1 MAKSLESF
9 IKMKSNLFIII
20 LILTACNTKP
30 QEAIKGEVI
39 DLKNDIGQL
48 VIDLPSEFDSLNTFS
63 SNSSIVYQFLSK
75 SYPPIVDSQAPDNF
89 TGDSLLQFTVSHAKS
104 TEHLG
109 NKQVIEKA
117 DLDRMVLEEKHL
129 DPRNSLDIQ
138 SLMNI
143 NDRIFAVIATRRR
156 IANRGLDHHY
166 ISAETIVDSQ
176 SVFLHF
182 QCIQPDCKDF
192 VSKLMKSLKTV
203 KIIDAHD
210 R

>member
-1 MAKSLESF
+1 MANPLAF
-9 IKMKSNLFIII
+9 MMKMKSNLFIII

-30 QEAIKGEVI
+30 QEAVKGEVI

-75 SYPPIVDSQAPDNF
+75 SYPPIVDSQTPYVF

-109 NKQVIEKA
+109 NRRVIEKA
-117 DLDRMVLEEKHL
+117 DLDRMVLMEKHMDPSTVL
-129 DPRNSLDIQ
+129 DFQ
-138 SLMNI
+138 ALMRI
-143 NDRIFAVIATRRR
+143 KDRVFAVIAARRR
-156 IANRGLDHHY
+156 IANRGLDNHY
-166 ISAETIVDSQ
+166 ISAETIVDGQ

-192 VSKLMKSLKTV
+192 VSKMMKSLKTV
-203 KIIDAHD
+203 KIIGAND

>member
-1 MAKSLESF
+1 MAKSLESI
-9 IKMKSNLFIII
+9 IKMKSNLFIVI

-30 QEAIKGEVI
+30 QVAVAGEVI

-75 SYPPIVDSQAPDNF
+75 SYPPIVDSQPPYIF
-89 TGDSLLQFTVSHAKS
+89 KGDSLLQFTVSHAKG
-104 TEHLG
+104 TEYPR

-117 DLDRMVLEEKHL
+117 DLDRMVLMEKHM
-129 DPRNSLDIQ
+129 DPKNGLDIQ

-143 NDRIFAVIATRRR
+143 NNRIFAVIATRRR

-192 VSKLMKSLKTV
+192 VSKMMKSLKTV
-203 KIIDAHD
+203 KIIGAND